1 MSKNT
6 EKTVKKESEETKTE
20 NTKLYVGNIS
30 YATTNESLKE
40 TFEEYG
46 EVVEA
51 NVVMRGTRSLG
62 FGFVEFKTIEEC
74 EKAIEALHDT
84 ELDERKIVV
93 EISQN
98 KERKKPQYR
107 RNENYNSNYNNRYYN
122 DYNDYNDYNSYDYG
136 YQGYNNYYG
145 GGYNNSYRPNYRRRR
160 NFNQEERKLSETTV
174 YVTNIPFQTTD
185 EELKEAFSD
194 YNPKSARVVMT
205 KFGRSRGFGFVDFEK
220 EKDRDSALEMNERE
234 MGERTIYVKVAY
246 EQPKREEEEEN
257 EKEEK

>member
-30 YATTNESLKE
+30 YSTTNENLQES
-40 TFEEYG
+40 FEEYG

-51 NVVMRGTRSLG
+51 NVVMRGNRSLG

-74 EKAIEALHDT
+74 EKAIEGLHDT
-84 ELDERKIVV
+84 ELEGRKIVV

-98 KERKKPQYR
+98 KTRKKPQYR

-122 DYNDYNDYNSYDYG
+122 DYNSYNNYDYG
-136 YQGYNNYYG
+136 YQGYNDYYG

-160 NFNQEERKLSETTV
+160 NYNQEERKLSETTV
-174 YVTNIPFQTTD
+174 YVTNVPFQTTD
-185 EELKEAFSD
+185 EELKEAFSE

-205 KFGRSRGFGFVDFEK
+205 KFGRSRGFGFVDFEN
-220 EKDRDSALEMNERE
+220 EKDRDSALEMNEQE

-257 EKEEK
+257 EKEEN